1 MKYIILFED
10 SPNADP
16 DIRKEKM
23 PLHLAFLERH
33 ADQISAAGPL
43 HTPSGEAAGGIWIVE
58 ANSENDAEN
67 LVKSDPFFPTGLRK
81 SFRILAWTQVY
92 ADGRRLIHPE

>member
-58 ANSENDAEN
+58 ANSENDAKN
-67 LVKSDPFFPTGLRK
+67 LVKTDPFFSTGLRK

-92 ADGRRLIHPE
+92 AGGRRLIHPE